1 MATATRRGQFWS
13 ARWRDAT
20 GRWRE
25 KRTKC
30 RTKTEALV
38 LARDLEHKADRQRLG
53 LEPLPE
59 RRAAMSF
66 EKLFSWWWQ
75 EYGRRRRSPDIDKVA
90 RKHLLPAL
98 GALPLSEVTP
108 ARLEGLLVAKTD
120 VLAPRSL
127 NHLRGLVHTVF
138 ARAIKRDLWSGRN
151 PAALVER
158 RKVPKRPPEYL
169 QPEEAELLLVH
180 LDVRWRPIFAAALFT
195 GMRKGELLGLR
206 KRDAN
211 LRDGTILVA
220 RSYDHD
226 TTKGGH
232 ADLIPIA
239 EPLRPFLEAAIR
251 ESSSALVFPRADGSM
266 FRPDVALD
274 EVLRRAL
281 GRAGVVTGYDHR
293 CRRKGC
299 GYSKEESG
307 NDPGRCPRCNMRLWA
322 KPLPRHVRFHDLRHT
337 TATLLLKMGVP
348 LVTVQRILRHKDV
361 RLTASTYGHLSIED
375 MREGLSHFPLRS
387 LEGLVP
393 ATLPA
398 PIPPREASRWA
409 PVGRLFSSDKKKAA
423 DPEGNPSKI
432 SGLRMSGRQDSN
444 LRPLGPEIGS
454 PRSHAPP
461 EFVCAGKPLISQRS
475 RHVPSWHRSHGA
487 YGSCRP

>member
-13 ARWRDAT
+13 ARWRDAS

-53 LEPLPE
+53 LEPLPD

-66 EKLFSWWWQ
+66 GDLFSWWWK

-90 RKHLLPAL
+90 RKHLLPTLGGLAL
-98 GALPLSEVTP
+98 SDVTP

-127 NHLRGLVHTVF
+127 NHLRGLVHTIF
-138 ARAIKRDLWSGRN
+138 ARAIKRDLWAGAN

-158 RKVPKRPPEYL
+158 RKVPKRPPQYL
-169 QPEEAELLLVH
+169 QPEEAQLLLVH
-180 LDVRWRPIFAAALFT
+180 LDPHWRPLFAAALFT

-206 KRDAN
+206 KRDVN
-211 LRDGTILVA
+211 LRDGTILVG

-232 ADLIPIA
+232 SDLIPIA
-239 EPLRPFLEAAIR
+239 EPLRPFLEAAMR
-251 ESSSALVFPRADGSM
+251 ESPSALVFPRTDGSM
-266 FRPDVALD
+266 HPEDVKLD
-274 EVLRRAL
+274 RVLRRAL

-299 GYSKEESG
+299 GYSKESPG

-322 KPLPRHVRFHDLRHT
+322 KPLPRHVRFHDVRHT
-337 TATLLLKMGVP
+337 TATLLLKMGVT

-375 MREGLSHFPLRS
+375 MREGLARFPLGA
-387 LEGLVP
+387 LDELVP
-393 ATLPA
+393 SA
-398 PIPPREASRWA
+398 PRRGTSPRPTDELRVEHDRPSDPSRWA
-409 PVGRLFSSDKKKAA
+409 PVGRPSSSRKAEAA

-432 SGLRMSGRQDSN
+432 SGLEWSGRQDLN
-444 LRPLGPEIGS
+444 LRPLGPE
-454 PRSHAPP
+454 
-461 EFVCAGKPLISQRS
+461 
-475 RHVPSWHRSHGA
+475 PSALPG
-487 YGSCRP
+487 

>member
-1 MATATRRGQFWS
+1 M
-13 ARWRDAT
+13 
-20 GRWRE
+20 
-25 KRTKC
+25 
-30 RTKTEALV
+30 
-38 LARDLEHKADRQRLG
+38 LG
-53 LEPLPE
+53 
-59 RRAAMSF
+59 
-66 EKLFSWWWQ
+66 
-75 EYGRRRRSPDIDKVA
+75 G
-90 RKHLLPAL
+90 
-98 GALPLSEVTP
+98 LPLSELTP

-127 NHLRGLVHTVF
+127 NHLRGLVHTIF
-138 ARAIKRDLWSGRN
+138 ACAIKRDLWIGRN

-180 LDVRWRPIFAAALFT
+180 LDPHWRPLFAAALFT

-206 KRDAN
+206 KRDVN
-211 LRDGTILVA
+211 LRDRTILVG

-251 ESSSALVFPRADGSM
+251 ESPSALVFPRSDGSM
-266 FRPDVALD
+266 QPEDVKLD
-274 EVLRRAL
+274 RVLRRAL
-281 GRAGVVTGYDHR
+281 GRAGVVTSYDHR

-299 GYSKEESG
+299 GYSKEAPN

-322 KPLPRHVRFHDLRHT
+322 KPLPRHVRFHDVRHT

-375 MREGLSHFPLRS
+375 MREGLSRFPLGS
-387 LEGLVP
+387 LSALVP
-393 ATLPA
+393 GAAARAPA
-398 PIPPREASRWA
+398 AKPSRWA
-409 PVGRLFSSDKKKAA
+409 PVGRPASPDKKKAA
-423 DPEGNPSKI
+423 DPEGIPSKI

-444 LRPLGPEIGS
+444 LRPLGPEGS
-454 PRSHAPP
+454 PPGSDTVGSGPMATDVPAFTGDGAGERSDTDRPIRSGQAGSVTFQAQHTLSTSHLLTIREVADRLRVCRATVYRLIAEGRIPAVRVSSGAIRAPDT
-461 EFVCAGKPLISQRS
+461 GLL
-475 RHVPSWHRSHGA
+475 G
-487 YGSCRP
+487 